1 MSPLRFRSTEFAF
14 GPSCD
19 ASDPAT
25 APFEA
30 TVTGVGIDVD
40 GVASKHHYGLTADCA
55 AAPRG
60 AVPDTSGG
68 MASAFPINRAELG
81 PETDPVN
88 CPGLTDAATSSVC
101 AAAVRCL

>member
-14 GPSCD
+14 DPSCD
-19 ASDPAT
+19 ASDFAR
-25 APFEA
+25 APVEA
-30 TVTGVGIDVD
+30 AVTGVGIDGDV
-40 GVASKHHYGLTADCA
+40 VASKHHYGLTAACA
-55 AAPRG
+55 AAPSG

-88 CPGLTDAATSSVC
+88 CPGLTDAATSSAC
-101 AAAVRCL
+101 GAAGRCL